1 MLVVVRVRDAPKTKK
16 WKEVT
21 PMEVAALIISTCSLI
36 LQYIQYRK
44 EYPPTKGKHRKK
56 QPLGFR
62 KLQPS

>member
-56 QPLGFR
+56 
-62 KLQPS
+62 